1 MKRSKRSTS
10 KRRATTRGRAD
21 GGGRCQCGCG
31 GVPKGPKSRFL
42 PGHDARVHKGKR
54 QPSKRATA
62 HERTR
67 ARQTGASVAQLRQ
80 EQADGEGRLLSTEQ
94 LRHDLATL
102 ATSAREE
109 AL

>member
-1 MKRSKRSTS
+1 MKRSKRST
-10 KRRATTRGRAD
+10 KRRTTTRSGGD

-31 GVPKGPKSRFL
+31 GMPKGPKSRFL

-62 HERTR
+62 HVRTR
-67 ARQTGASVAQLRQ
+67 ARQTGASVAQLRK
-80 EQADGEGRLLSTEQ
+80 EQAEGEGHQLSREQ
-94 LRHDLATL
+94 LRHDLAAV